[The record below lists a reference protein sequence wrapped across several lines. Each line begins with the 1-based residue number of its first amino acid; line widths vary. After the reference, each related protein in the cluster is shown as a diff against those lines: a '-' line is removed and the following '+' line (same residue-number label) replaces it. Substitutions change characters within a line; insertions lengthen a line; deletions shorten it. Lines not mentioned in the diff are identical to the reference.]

1 MMKQFELSS
10 KKNKNGRRKFKTVLC
25 EIHPDTCVDEEK
37 QVGTEYNK
45 NGITWIKEY
54 CEKALPSIVGMPL
67 RCEFINEERTEIYG
81 HGNTD
86 IVDGV
91 PIYEDAVALGTFN
104 QGYITTIESDKGEI
118 VAVVG
123 EGEIDG
129 QCYHNFVTKLDED
142 IKNGIYPNGSVEIM
156 HTADNE
162 SIVYKYGYKDYG
174 RIPTEFDFSGY
185 ALLGVEPADDSAKL
199 IELNQ
204 NKEDVNTMTDLEIK
218 ALVTQTVTELS
229 NQEVEI
235 NKCKEEC
242 EAKIAEANAKVEQ
255 VIAEKNEIEATS
267 AQIQAALDA
276 VKAEKDALDKKW
288 EELWAEK
295 EALQKALA
303 EAKAKERIADL
314 NNALSEFTDVEQNY
328 AKEEIEA
335 FNADPNSCEI
345 NSIVDKI
352 WQGIGKAA
360 KTDETKKAAEQ
371 NSNQKTAEDIFGEI
385 NSAADNDDTNIF

>member
-67 RCEFINEERTEIYG
+67 RCEFIDDDRTEILG
-81 HGNTD
+81 HGDTG
-86 IVDGV
+86 IIDGI
-91 PIYEDAVALGTFN
+91 PIYEDAVTLGTCTK
-104 QGYITTIESDKGEI
+104 GYIDTINSDKGEI
-118 VAVVG
+118 MAVIA
-123 EGEIDG
+123 EGEIDA
-129 QCYHNFVTKLDED
+129 QCYHNFVEKLDND
-142 IKNGIYPNGSVEIM
+142 IKEGIYPSGSVEIM
-156 HTADNE
+156 RTGEND
-162 SIVYKYGYKDYG
+162 SIIYKYGYKDYG
-174 RIPTEFDFSGY
+174 RIPMVFDFSGY

-255 VIAEKNEIEATS
+255 IVAEKNEIEATS

-276 VKAEKDALDKKW
+276 LKAEKEALDKKW
-288 EELWAEK
+288 EELWAEND
-295 EALQKALA
+295 ALKKALG

>member
-1 MMKQFELSS
+1 MKQFELSS

-67 RCEFINEERTEIYG
+67 RCEFIDDERTEILG
-81 HGNTD
+81 HGDTG
-86 IVDGV
+86 IIDGI
-91 PIYEDAVALGTFN
+91 PIYEDAVTLGTCTK
-104 QGYITTIESDKGEI
+104 GYIDTINSDKGEI
-118 VAVVG
+118 MAVIA
-123 EGEIDG
+123 EGEIDA
-129 QCYHNFVTKLDED
+129 QCYHNFVEKLDND
-142 IKNGIYPNGSVEIM
+142 IKEGIYPSGSVEIM
-156 HTADNE
+156 RTGEND
-162 SIVYKYGYKDYG
+162 SIIYKYGYKDYG
-174 RIPTEFDFSGY
+174 RIPMVFDFSGY

-218 ALVTQTVTELS
+218 ALVAQTVTELS

-255 VIAEKNEIEATS
+255 IVAEKNEIEATS

-276 VKAEKDALDKKW
+276 LKAEKEALDKKW
-288 EELWAEK
+288 EELWAEND
-295 EALQKALA
+295 ALKKALG

>member
-1 MMKQFELSS
+1 MKQFELSS

-86 IVDGV
+86 IIDGV
-91 PIYEDAVALGTFN
+91 PIYEDAVALGIFN
-104 QGYITTIESDKGEI
+104 QGYITTVESDKGEI

-156 HTADNE
+156 HTADNK

-174 RIPTEFDFSGY
+174 RIPMEFDFSGY

-242 EAKIAEANAKVEQ
+242 EAKIAEANATETTENTGGVRVVSSAGTVSESTSIDVVVDTVTPSTGTPKVVGGE
-255 VIAEKNEIEATS
+255 V
-267 AQIQAALDA
+267 D
-276 VKAEKDALDKKW
+276 VKA
-288 EELWAEK
+288 
-295 EALQKALA
+295 
-303 EAKAKERIADL
+303 
-314 NNALSEFTDVEQNY
+314 
-328 AKEEIEA
+328 
-335 FNADPNSCEI
+335 
-345 NSIVDKI
+345 
-352 WQGIGKAA
+352 
-360 KTDETKKAAEQ
+360 
-371 NSNQKTAEDIFGEI
+371 
-385 NSAADNDDTNIF
+385 

>member
-1 MMKQFELSS
+1 MKQFELSS

-67 RCEFINEERTEIYG
+67 RCEFIDDERTEILG
-81 HGNTD
+81 HGDTG
-86 IVDGV
+86 IIDGI
-91 PIYEDAVALGTFN
+91 PIYEDAVTLGTCTK
-104 QGYITTIESDKGEI
+104 GYIDTINSDKGEI
-118 VAVVG
+118 MAVIA
-123 EGEIDG
+123 EGEIDA
-129 QCYHNFVTKLDED
+129 QCYHNFVEKLDND
-142 IKNGIYPNGSVEIM
+142 IKEGIYPSGSVEIM
-156 HTADNE
+156 RTGEND
-162 SIVYKYGYKDYG
+162 SIIYKYGYKDYG
-174 RIPTEFDFSGY
+174 RIPMVFDFSGY

-218 ALVTQTVTELS
+218 ALVAQTVTELS

-255 VIAEKNEIEATS
+255 IVAEKNEIEATS

-276 VKAEKDALDKKW
+276 LKAEKEALDKKW
-288 EELWAEK
+288 EELWAEND
-295 EALQKALA
+295 ALKKALG

-352 WQGIGKAA
+352 WLI
-360 KTDETKKAAEQ
+360 KKQ
-371 NSNQKTAEDIFGEI
+371 QRIFLVR
-385 NSAADNDDTNIF
+385 

>member
-1 MMKQFELSS
+1 MKQFELSS

-142 IKNGIYPNGSVEIM
+142 IKNGVYPNGSVEIM

-174 RIPTEFDFSGY
+174 RIPMEFDFSGY

-255 VIAEKNEIEATS
+255 IVAEKNEIEATS

-360 KTDETKKAAEQ
+360 KTVETKMAAEQ
-371 NSNQKTAEDIFGEI
+371 NSNAKTEEDIFGEI
-385 NSAADNDDTNIF
+385 NSVADDNDTNIF